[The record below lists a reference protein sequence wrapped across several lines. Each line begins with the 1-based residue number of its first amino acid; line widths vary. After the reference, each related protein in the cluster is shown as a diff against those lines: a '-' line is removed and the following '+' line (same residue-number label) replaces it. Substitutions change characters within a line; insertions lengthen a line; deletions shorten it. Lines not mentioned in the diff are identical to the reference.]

1 MKTDKILTEIK
12 KAEISVGDTYTLSAD
27 LGKFKKGE
35 EIKVTKKTPSAE
47 DIQLYLTNDKGVTDI
62 FYLDKNDNFEELL

>member
-1 MKTDKILTEIK
+1 MKTDKLLTEIK
-12 KAEISVGDTYTLSAD
+12 KTEISVGDTYVLSAD

-35 EIKVTKKTPSAE
+35 TVKVTKKTPSAE

-62 FYLDKNDNFEELL
+62 FYLDKNDTFEELT

>member
-12 KAEISVGDTYTLSAD
+12 KTEISVGDTYTLSAD

-35 EIKVTKKTPSAE
+35 KIKVTKKTPSAE

-62 FYLDKNDNFEELL
+62 FYLDKNDTFEELT